1 VTRREIFLFSFRKD
15 WKGLMTRCNGKDEA
29 RVGIGIGISGGV
41 LMIGFLLLGW
51 ARENLYIGA
60 REG

>member
-41 LMIGFLLLGW
+41 LMIG
-51 ARENLYIGA
+51 YI
-60 REG
+60 